1 MKFYVDGSCRNNG
14 SAHSFGG
21 FGVVGVDENDN
32 ICFAYSKQNTNTTN
46 NREEIRAILYV
57 LINYGFENPIV
68 YSDSAYCVNT
78 FSSWMYNWKNN
89 NWLKSDGN
97 PPENLD
103 LIKAYYDLESG
114 GRHLQLIKIKGHN
127 GIYGNELAD
136 KLATGVLRPEEVI

>member
-1 MKFYVDGSCRNNG
+1 M
-14 SAHSFGG
+14 
-21 FGVVGVDENDN
+21 
-32 ICFAYSKQNTNTTN
+32 
-46 NREEIRAILYV
+46 YV

-89 NWLKSDGN
+89 GWLKADGN

-103 LIKAYYDLESG
+103 LIKAYYDLEMG
-114 GRHLQLIKIKGHN
+114 GRRIQLIKIKGHS

-136 KLATGVLRPEEVI
+136 KLAIGVKRPEEVI